1 VKTITVNQPWASLIV
16 AGIKTVETRPS
27 PPNGAMRP
35 DGVRGLPGLRI
46 EPGDRIA
53 IHAAAHGWSGIN
65 NDRAELIRDLGL
77 ARWRRMRDLL
87 NGDPEEGCCYPL
99 GAIVGTVV
107 VADALAIGHLP
118 DGFVLGTERYPIPSA
133 PGYEAAFD
141 GTIWSVD
148 SNWRGYGARPMTSRL
163 HDDGYPAVRVR
174 VAGQEVRRT
183 VHSLV
188 AEAWI
193 GPRPASH
200 QVRHMDGNPEN
211 SAPWNLRYGT
221 ASDNARDAVIHRT
234 KPQGHTHHKSKLSA
248 EDVVD
253 VRSRRAQG
261 ETFQS
266 IADRHGVSKKAVMN
280 VVSGKAYGT
289 PAPVDDSEAQGR
301 WGWLLTDP
309 KPTTSLCPCC
319 LNDTRSGAVCKLCND
334 LWMVDPVPVRGRQ
347 GVWEWTP

>member
-1 VKTITVNQPWASLIV
+1 MKAITVRQPWASLIV
-16 AGIKTVETRPS
+16 AGIKTLETRPS
-27 PPNGAMRP
+27 PPNGPMRP
-35 DGVRGLPGLRI
+35 DGVRGLPGLRV

-53 IHAAAHGWSGIN
+53 IHAGASAPSCGHGGQVGPHHICHKADGRWVRYSPP
-65 NDRAELIRDLGL
+65 LLDLGPEI
-77 ARWRRMRDLL
+77 DL
-87 NGDPEEGCCYPL
+87 PL

-107 VADALAIGHLP
+107 VADSLPIGHLP
-118 DGFVLGTERYPIPSA
+118 DEFVLGTERYPIPSA

-148 SNWRGYGARPMTSRL
+148 SNWRGYGARPMTPRL
-163 HDDGYPAVRVR
+163 HNDGYPAVRVR

-193 GPRPASH
+193 GPRPAGH
-200 QVRHMDGNPEN
+200 QVRHMDGSPEN

-289 PAPVDDSEAQGR
+289 PVPVDDSEAQGR

-309 KPTTSLCPCC
+309 ERCE
-319 LNDTRSGAVCKLCND
+319 
-334 LWMVDPVPVRGRQ
+334 PVPVRGRQ